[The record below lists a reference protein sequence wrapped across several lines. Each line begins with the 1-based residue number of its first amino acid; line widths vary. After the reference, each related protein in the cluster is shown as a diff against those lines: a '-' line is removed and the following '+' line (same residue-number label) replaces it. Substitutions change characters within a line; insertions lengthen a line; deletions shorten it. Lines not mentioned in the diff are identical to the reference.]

1 MVSPRV
7 IGLKGEII
15 FPRQYNV
22 DDGDVNIVN
31 LVAGSSDHHR
41 VSFVIHA
48 AARSGQVD
56 MVQILF
62 WFWTNV
68 NEQGDDLNKPLH
80 FSA

>member
-31 LVAGSSDHHR
+31 LVAGSSDHQR
-41 VSFVIHA
+41 VSFVTA
-48 AARSGQVD
+48 CCK
-56 MVQILF
+56 IL
-62 WFWTNV
+62 
-68 NEQGDDLNKPLH
+68 LNSRFFLESY
-80 FSA
+80 FFRESVGISR